1 MKEYIDFVT
10 AVMLTAVAIGVVI
23 IIVAGGYMIY
33 KYIKEEY

>member
-1 MKEYIDFVT
+1 METYLEFLAVT
-10 AVMLTAVAIGVVI
+10 LMTSTTLGVVI